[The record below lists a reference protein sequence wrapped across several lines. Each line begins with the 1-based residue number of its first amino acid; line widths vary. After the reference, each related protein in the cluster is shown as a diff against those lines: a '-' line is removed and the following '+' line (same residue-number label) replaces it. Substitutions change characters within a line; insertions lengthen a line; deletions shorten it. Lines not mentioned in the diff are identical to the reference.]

1 MGEDMDPV
9 TKQHFDKWRMDEF
22 IPHTVREEIYE
33 HKVDRLWWTAITA
46 IAMGGII
53 VSIFMW
59 VLLQKN
65 SQIEAMQ
72 VETTR
77 IALNQAGVI
86 KTLESH
92 SEELRRQQQV
102 DANLMSVLLELTK
115 QQAVLHA
122 DVISNNRKPK

>member
-1 MGEDMDPV
+1 MEPV
-9 TKQHFDKWRMDEF
+9 TKQHFDRWRAEEF

-46 IAMGGII
+46 IAMGG
-53 VSIFMW
+53 VVLSIFMW

-72 VETTR
+72 VETNR

-86 KTLESH
+86 KTLEFH
-92 SEELRRQQQV
+92 TEELRRQQHTYTI
-102 DANLMSVLLELTK
+102 LMNTLMEMVK
-115 QQAVLHA
+115 HQAQN
-122 DVISNNRKPK
+122 DKETRKK

>member
-1 MGEDMDPV
+1 
-9 TKQHFDKWRMDEF
+9 MDEF

-53 VSIFMW
+53 ISIFMW

-65 SQIEAMQ
+65 SQIEMMQ
-72 VETTR
+72 VETSR

-86 KTLESH
+86 KTLEFH
-92 SEELRRQQQV
+92 TEELRRQQHTYTI
-102 DANLMSVLLELTK
+102 LMNTLMEMVK
-115 QQAVLHA
+115 HQAQN
-122 DVISNNRKPK
+122 DKETRKK